1 MSKPTHPSDAT
12 PSLVEPKTLRL
23 SDRRFNQRQP
33 IARPCKIFHGPS
45 RRYAPARTRNISAGG
60 ALLEVDMA
68 RQLMPG
74 EEVEMVV
81 AWKPVGVLSAGQMVR
96 ARVVR
101 ASTGDS
107 GRQMVALEFSDAGHL
122 AIAA

>member
-1 MSKPTHPSDAT
+1 MSNPTPPSDAI

-23 SDRRFNQRQP
+23 SDRRFNPRQP
-33 IARPCKIFHGPS
+33 IARPCKLFHGPS
-45 RRYAPARTRNISAGG
+45 RRYAAARTCNISAGG

-74 EEVEMVV
+74 EEVEVVV
-81 AWKPVGVLSAGQMVR
+81 AWKPVGVLNSGQMVR

-107 GRQMVALEFSDAGHL
+107 GRQMVALEFSDAGQL
-122 AIAA
+122 AVAA